1 VYLLLGNVTRRE
13 NEKCQAKIL
22 GHATRFAALP
32 LSRNTAYVCVCVFMQ
47 WKTCILEE
55 NQKIEDPE
63 LGQCVIRHPART
75 DSNSDSDSS
84 C

>member
-1 VYLLLGNVTRRE
+1 MSLAGKMKNARR
-13 NEKCQAKIL
+13 KFLAMQL
-22 GHATRFAALP
+22 VLP
-32 LSRNTAYVCVCVFMQ
+32 LSLFRAIRAYVCVCVFMQ

-63 LGQCVIRHPART
+63 LGQCVIRRPART